1 MVPGVSNAITVGAA
15 WGSMRQCSLSAGTVA
30 RPIVT
35 EIHDYVRASIS
46 GALSQGH
53 NFTNVTEALA
63 CNPFVLVAIPPMLC
77 VPDVIFLFC
86 HVAEQEVT
94 LVHVA

>member
-1 MVPGVSNAITVGAA
+1 MPLQLEQRVSQCTNALFRRHGV
-15 WGSMRQCSLSAGTVA
+15 AG
-30 RPIVT
+30 PIVT
-35 EIHDYVRASIS
+35 EIHDYVRAPIS
-46 GALSQGH
+46 VALWQGH

-63 CNPFVLVAIPPMLC
+63 PNPFVSVATPPMLC